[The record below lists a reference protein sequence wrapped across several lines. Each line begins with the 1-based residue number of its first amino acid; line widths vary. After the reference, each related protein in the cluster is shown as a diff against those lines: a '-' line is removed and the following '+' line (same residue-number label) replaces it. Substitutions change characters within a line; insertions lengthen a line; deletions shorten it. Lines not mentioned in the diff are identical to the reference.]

1 LILAVLIYLSSFFSS
16 AETALTSVSRLRLRS
31 LADDGNNKAALA
43 LRLIDE
49 EQPKMLTTILIG
61 NNIVNLTASAIS
73 GVMASRIGGSLGVG
87 ISTAVLTLLI
97 LIFGEISPKTAAS
110 INSEEIALKSVSIVH
125 FLMYILTP
133 LIFVINSIA
142 QGILWLRHVDVNSY
156 STATT
161 EDELRTMVEV
171 SHEDGI
177 IENDEKEMI
186 NNVFDL
192 TDSQARDVMVPRV
205 SVESIDVH
213 ASYEEL
219 MKVFSDQ
226 RFTRLPVYDEN
237 PDDII
242 GILNMKDV
250 ILYDQSTPFNIKDY
264 VRDAFFTHEFK
275 NTYELFLEM
284 RKAAVTMSIVLDEYG
299 IMAGVITMEDILEEI
314 VGEIRDEYDEEELD
328 EIKKIGP
335 GDYIIEGHCS
345 LDDVNDKI
353 GTDLTS
359 EDYDSIGGYMIGLL
373 DHFPDRGEQVSDNA
387 GNSLRAVKV
396 DGNRIEKVRLILA
409 GSENGTAGAASGS
422 KGTNSTNSA
431 KDTGDSGKD
440 TSA

>member
-409 GSENGTAGAASGS
+409 GSENGTAGAPSGS

>member
-409 GSENGTAGAASGS
+409 GSENGTAGAPSGS

-440 TSA
+440 ASA

>member
-409 GSENGTAGAASGS
+409 GSENGTAGADSGS
-422 KGTNSTNSA
+422 KGAKSTNSA

-440 TSA
+440 ASA